1 MIVLIVFAFVSGV
14 ITILS
19 PCILPVLPI
28 VLTGSLGK
36 GRARPLGVIAGF
48 VLGFTFFTLAL
59 SAVVQ
64 ALGIPPDTM
73 RYVAVA
79 IIALFGLVM
88 LVPGLNRLFEAGAAR
103 VARLGQGS
111 RSSGPGGSR
120 RGFWS
125 GIPVGLSLGLV
136 WTPCVGPIMASV
148 ISLALSKR
156 IDGGSVF
163 ITLAYSFGT
172 AVPMFAIMWGGRT
185 LLAKVPALQ
194 RHAAAIQRGFGALM
208 IVLALG
214 IGFGFDRK
222 IQAAILAAFP
232 SYGSGLTSVEQ
243 VAPVEKALEAR
254 GNAGGRAGVAAAG
267 QFSGLSDEEVQA
279 AKASNGAKLGD
290 YGAAPPFIAGGP
302 WLNTTPSGLASTSGL
317 ASGLAKGLSL
327 ADLRGKVV
335 LVDFWTYSCVN
346 CVRTL
351 PYLRSW
357 YEAYKDK
364 GLVIVGV
371 HSPEFEFEKA
381 NANVSA
387 AVRDLGVTWPVVQDN
402 DFAEWNA
409 YGNKYWPAHYFIDA
423 KGRVRYFHF
432 GEGEYEAS
440 ERVIQALLKEA
451 GVATSDSVTAVEAK
465 LEAQTPET
473 YLGYERGSG
482 LQSSVPPQAG
492 KVLEY
497 KRSKSV
503 GNGEWSL
510 EGPWTISSEYISPE
524 SEGKLRLGFHAK
536 SVYLVVQSEG
546 KGGGISVRMDGAPVP
561 DTPDVKG
568 GSLRPTKSR
577 LYQLVN
583 LPSGGEHSLELSVSG
598 NLRLFA
604 FTFG

>member
-1 MIVLIVFAFVSGV
+1 MIVLVVFAFVSGV

-28 VLTGSLGK
+28 VLAGSLGK

-59 SAVVQ
+59 STIVQ
-64 ALGIPPDTM
+64 ALGVPPDTM

-79 IIALFGLVM
+79 VIALFGFVL
-88 LVPGLNRLFEAGAAR
+88 LVPGLNGLFEAAAAR

-148 ISLALSKR
+148 ISLALTKR

-163 ITLAYSFGT
+163 ITLAYSLGT
-172 AVPMFAIMWGGRT
+172 AVPMFAIMSGGRA
-185 LLAKVPALQ
+185 LLGKVPALQ
-194 RHAAAIQRGFGALM
+194 RHAAGIQRGFGALM
-208 IVLALG
+208 VLLAVC

-222 IQAAILAAFP
+222 VQAAILTAFP
-232 SYGSGLTSVEQ
+232 SYGSGLTAVEQ
-243 VAPVEKALEAR
+243 VAPVEKALGAR
-254 GNAGGRAGVAAAG
+254 GNPGGKLGAAAAG
-267 QFSGLSDEEVQA
+267 QFSGVSDEEVEA
-279 AKASNGAKLGD
+279 ARASDGAKLGD

-302 WLNTTPSGLASTSGL
+302 WLNTTPSASALASGL
-317 ASGLAKGLSL
+317 ASGRAGSLSL

-364 GLVIVGV
+364 GLVIIGV
-371 HSPEFEFEKA
+371 HSPEFEFEKSG
-381 NANVSA
+381 ANVSA

-432 GEGEYEAS
+432 GEGEYGAS

-451 GVATSDSVTAVEAK
+451 GVETRGSVTAVEAR

-492 KVLEY
+492 KALEY
-497 KRSKSV
+497 KPSKRV

-510 EGPWTISSEYISPE
+510 GGRWTISSEYITPE
-524 SEGKLRLGFHAK
+524 SEGSLDFGFHAK

-546 KGGGISVRMDGAPVP
+546 MGGSISVRMDGAPVP
-561 DTPDVKG
+561 DTADVKG
-568 GSLRPTKSR
+568 GLLKPTKSR
-577 LYQLVN
+577 LYQLVD
-583 LPSGGEHSLELSVSG
+583 LPSGGEHSLELAVSG
-598 NLRLFA
+598 KLRLFA